1 MTLPTSSR
9 GAVARL
15 LKRRLRNAQQ
25 LAAVQFFLLLAPAQL
40 EHARAD
46 VQVLV
51 EALAVEG
58 AEQTRPQ
65 ARLGE
70 LEIRV
75 TQHKALSGWN
85 PPIATWRLGDLA
97 HWPHQGCKGHHLESA
112 QVNGSRRNLDRP
124 ASSVISAPRANSAA
138 ASKTSDDTLAAN
150 ASGDRSRPRT

>member
-15 LKRRLRNAQQ
+15 LKRHFRNTAQ
-25 LAAVQFFLLLAPAQL
+25 LAAVHFFLPLAREQL
-40 EHARAD
+40 GRARAD
-46 VQVLV
+46 AQVLV
-51 EALAVEG
+51 EASSVEG

-75 TQHKALSGWN
+75 AQYKALSGWN

-124 ASSVISAPRANSAA
+124 ASSVISAP
-138 ASKTSDDTLAAN
+138 
-150 ASGDRSRPRT
+150 

>member
-51 EALAVEG
+51 EALAVER
-58 AEQTRPQ
+58 AEQTRPH

-75 TQHKALSGWN
+75 AQYKALSGWN
-85 PPIATWRLGDLA
+85 PPIATWRLGHLA
-97 HWPHQGCKGHHLESA
+97 TWRIGRIK
-112 QVNGSRRNLDRP
+112 
-124 ASSVISAPRANSAA
+124 AA
-138 ASKTSDDTLAAN
+138 KATAWKVLRLTAAGATSTGLH
-150 ASGDRSRPRT
+150 RV